1 MALGL
6 SVHPVQ
12 GIFTENKEKLIKDA
26 LTVLLTRCPDA
37 RTSTSPGEEG
47 GSSREVML
55 QRQESR
61 FQAIRRLVASKAG
74 FEAFTQLPG

>member
-1 MALGL
+1 ML
-6 SVHPVQ
+6 Q

-26 LTVLLTRCPDA
+26 LSVLLTRCPDVRA
-37 RTSTSPGEEG
+37 ISPGAD
-47 GSSREVML
+47 SSTDGLTGRDLML
-55 QRQESR
+55 QKQESR